1 MTAAGA
7 AEPTLLLVDDDDT
20 FRLVMGR
27 ALRSRGYRVLEA
39 ASYNDA
45 VIILRVS
52 APRYAVIDLR
62 MPGRS
67 GLELLRTIK
76 ELRPETR
83 VVVLS
88 GNRSADLEA
97 EATGLGAEKYLAKPL
112 DADELVAALKE
123 ADRGPD

>member
-7 AEPTLLLVDDDDT
+7 AEPILLLVDDDDT

-52 APRYAVIDLR
+52 PPRYAVIDLR

-67 GLELLRTIK
+67 GLELLRTIR
-76 ELRPETR
+76 ELRPEAR

-88 GNRSADLEA
+88 GDRSADLEA
-97 EATGLGAEKYLAKPL
+97 EATRLGAAKYLAKPL
-112 DADELVAALKE
+112 DADELVAALTE
-123 ADRGPD
+123 AHRAAD